1 MHLQEGSRGMGKHSD
16 TFSVELER
24 LNGAT
29 HLRLA
34 GRFDIAAAYVLD
46 DAIAVIHRRD
56 IVLDLEAVTFID
68 TAAWLTIMACEH
80 RVHGWG
86 RKLRL
91 VRVPAN
97 IRGIFDLTGTEYLL
111 SEAIGA

>member
-1 MHLQEGSRGMGKHSD
+1 MRSHSD

-24 LNGAT
+24 MNGAT

-34 GRFDIAAAYVLD
+34 GRFDIAAAHVLD
-46 DAIAVIHRRD
+46 DAIAVIRRRD
-56 IVLDLEAVTFID
+56 VVLDLEAVTFID
-68 TAAWLTIMACEH
+68 SAAWLTIMAYEH

-86 RKLRL
+86 RKFQL
-91 VRVPAN
+91 VRVPAK

-111 SEAIGA
+111 SEAVSA